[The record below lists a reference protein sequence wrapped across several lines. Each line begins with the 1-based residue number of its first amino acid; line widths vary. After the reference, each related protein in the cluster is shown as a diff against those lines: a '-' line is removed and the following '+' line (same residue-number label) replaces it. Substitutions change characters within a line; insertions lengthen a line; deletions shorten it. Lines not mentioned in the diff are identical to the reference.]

1 MTMSDDHGTFEVME
15 SMAISEFKARC
26 LAVLEAVNRT
36 GQPIQV
42 TRRGTPI
49 AEIVPPSRPAGVRR
63 ELGAAAGTFRIVG
76 DIVAPA
82 SASEDWEALG
92 G

>member
-1 MTMSDDHGTFEVME
+1 ME
-15 SMAISEFKARC
+15 SMAISEFKAKC

-36 GQPIQV
+36 GNPILV
-42 TRRGTPI
+42 TRRGQPI
-49 AEIVPPSRPAGVRR
+49 AEVVPPSRPVTATR

-82 SASEDWEALG
+82 VAPEEWEALRR
-92 G
+92 